1 MADKE
6 KKKGLGIFAKLV
18 IIAILAVAIIHVAA
32 RFGKIEALKGVDV
45 VGRVIRCVE

>member
-18 IIAILAVAIIHVAA
+18 IIALLAVAIIHVAA

-45 VGRVIRCVE
+45 VGMANGYVE